1 VSWTAGEEAR
11 AAARRVAAWAAR
23 LRPRTILIA
32 GWLVF
37 LLYAYPGYMS
47 SDSIDQLLDSRGGAF
62 NDWHSPTM
70 TELWRVVGF
79 VIAGPFGM
87 LALQS
92 LALLVGAY
100 ALIARTVAAR
110 TAAVLASGLL
120 VFPPV
125 MATMA
130 VIWQDSQMA
139 GFLVAGLAAITSRR
153 RSVQLCGLGLL
164 VLASAMRVS
173 AAFAVLP
180 MLVGLALHADRMPR
194 ARWRRCAIALVA
206 WAAVWLGAVG
216 LDAGLRSTVT
226 DHARLELATA
236 DLVGVLRYAGP
247 IDDAELRELLAGVPL
262 RGTALQAR
270 AQYAHPGRAAT
281 GPDRIFDPPTD
292 ADGRDAI
299 VTAQRRLALAYPG
312 AYLTHRWHTVYRVLG
327 LGHMP
332 AGDLVYT
339 GFAGSSAQADAAIHV
354 ARHAAVQ
361 RAMIAVV
368 APVARSPLFSP
379 YVYAVA
385 AIVLLPLA
393 VRRRQIVPAIL
404 LASGLGYELTLF
416 VIAARAQPALSHW
429 MITATSLAGVL
440 MTAHAVCAR
449 RAHRASQAARA

>member
-1 VSWTAGEEAR
+1 MSRPAGDQARTAVR
-11 AAARRVAAWAAR
+11 RIAAGAAS

-47 SDSIDQLLDSRGGAF
+47 SNSVDQLLDSRVGTF

-70 TELWRVVGF
+70 TEVWRLLGF
-79 VIAGPFGM
+79 AIAGPFGM

-92 LALLVGAY
+92 LLLLVGAY
-100 ALIARTVAAR
+100 LLIARTVAAR
-110 TAAVLASGLL
+110 TAAVMASGLL

-180 MLVGLALHADRMPR
+180 MLAGGLTLHVDRTTP
-194 ARWRRCAIALVA
+194 ARWRRCTIALVA

-216 LDAGLRSTVT
+216 LDAGLRSAAT
-226 DHARLELATA
+226 DHGRLEIATA
-236 DLVGVLRYAGP
+236 DLIGVLRYAPP
-247 IDDAELRELLAGVPL
+247 IDDAEVRQLLAGVAL
-262 RGTALQAR
+262 RGAALQAR
-270 AQYAHPGRAAT
+270 ARAYDPHPDAAMD
-281 GPDRIFDPPTD
+281 GPDRLFDPPAD
-292 ADGRDAI
+292 AGDRDAI
-299 VTAQRRLALAYPG
+299 VAAQRRLVLAYPA
-312 AYLTHRWHTVYRVLG
+312 AYLTHRWHMLYRLLG
-327 LGHMP
+327 LSQT
-332 AGDLVYT
+332 AVEERVYT
-339 GFAGSSAQADAAIHV
+339 GFTGSEAQSDAAVHA
-354 ARHAAVQ
+354 ARHSAVQ
-361 RAMIAVV
+361 RAVIAVV
-368 APVARSPLFSP
+368 AATARTPLFSP

-385 AIVLLPLA
+385 AIVLLSLA

-416 VIAARAQPALSHW
+416 VVAVRAQPALSHW
-429 MITATSLAGVL
+429 MITATSLAGGL
-440 MTAHAVCAR
+440 MIAQAICAR
-449 RAHRASQAARA
+449 RARRAAQV